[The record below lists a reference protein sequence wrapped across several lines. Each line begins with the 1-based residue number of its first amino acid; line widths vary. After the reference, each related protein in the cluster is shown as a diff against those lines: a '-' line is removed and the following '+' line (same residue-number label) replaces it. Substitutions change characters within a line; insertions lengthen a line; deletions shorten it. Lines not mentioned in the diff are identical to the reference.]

1 MEPIETRVGMSVA
14 AMMDATVL
22 TCNPNTDQPRKT
34 FYVSLEMSADP
45 KAYIKKIQEK
55 YRRKLNADNKDGL
68 PNKES

>member
-22 TCNPNTDQPRKT
+22 TCNPNTDP